1 LPLVPYPGCAVFLL
15 RAAADDCLG
24 YRPRPLVE
32 LHLPLEYYPATPTRP
47 PRRPSPLMGFCSLQH
62 LRNPRST
69 CREPSQP
76 AAFRLQGLG
85 TLLTVFSLAF
95 RAGFVS
101 HRQRS
106 WDSPFG
112 GFLSRE
118 VFAAF
123 RLEGTHIPFSPAVF
137 PPPKRQTGPTGLG
150 FWVHASR
157 GCLATARGIKPT
169 VTGAS
174 LGFCPSRA
182 CLRKPWSRL
191 LRTPSRVLGLPSR
204 LLTGSART
212 SEFRSAFA
220 SPHPTDTG
228 VPTGRSNPSGVSA
241 PARS

>member
-1 LPLVPYPGCAVFLL
+1 LPLAPYLGCAVFLL
-15 RAAADDCLG
+15 RAAAGDCLG

-32 LHLPLEYYPATPTRP
+32 LHLPLEFYPATPTRP

-62 LRNPRST
+62 LRHPRST
-69 CREPSQP
+69 CHEPSQP
-76 AAFRLQGLG
+76 ATFRLQGLV
-85 TLLTVFSLAF
+85 TLLTAFSLES

-118 VFAAF
+118 VSAAF
-123 RLEGTHIPFSPAVF
+123 RLERTHLPFSPAVF

-157 GCLATARGIKPT
+157 DCLATARGIKPT
-169 VTGAS
+169 ITGAS
-174 LGFCPSRA
+174 PGFYPSRA
-182 CLRKPWSRL
+182 CLRKPWPRL
-191 LRTPSRVLGLPSR
+191 LQAPSHVLGSPSR
-204 LLTGSART
+204 LLTGLAHT

-228 VPTGRSNPSGVSA
+228 VPASQGNPSGVSA